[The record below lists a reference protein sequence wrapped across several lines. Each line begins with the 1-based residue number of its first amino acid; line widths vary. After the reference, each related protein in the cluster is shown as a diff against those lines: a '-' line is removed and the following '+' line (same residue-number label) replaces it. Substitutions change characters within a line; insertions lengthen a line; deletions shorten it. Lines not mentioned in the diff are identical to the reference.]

1 MSASSG
7 SNENLERFPGG
18 QPPPRPPGGWGGG
31 GESTASLLCATYN
44 NIGALYFNLDDER
57 QSRSYLQLAVHTM
70 MDHVVFITPSMQE
83 RRQQIIDNAEYP
95 QEDRHFRL
103 AIAYGEAVALEQALI
118 SRYSNS
124 TENTTGITGDGT
136 GTADGAESDGS
147 IRSTCKSDGTSSTS
161 SSATDA
167 AICSPIFINKETMR
181 LSSAVDIYRNSATM
195 LFNMAISYMHS
206 LVSAEREE
214 YTNRTHKELKR
225 AYEHA
230 KLFFNLSIEALNTGV
245 SEVNEDE
252 QRRRRQAQQAQQE
265 SSVDSLAR
273 GELALFRFHMCRDS
287 ILRVLIT
294 HQQNNLEQMKAR
306 YLQYLQS
313 STQRSINT
321 TASS

>member
-83 RRQQIIDNAEYP
+83 RRQQIIDNAGYP
-95 QEDRHFRL
+95 QEDRQSRL

-124 TENTTGITGDGT
+124 TESTTGPTGDGT
-136 GTADGAESDGS
+136 GTADIAESDGS
-147 IRSTCKSDGTSSTS
+147 IRSTCKSDGSSSTS
-161 SSATDA
+161 RSAADA

-245 SEVNEDE
+245 SEVHEDE
-252 QRRRRQAQQAQQE
+252 QRRRGQAQQE
-265 SSVDSLAR
+265 EKESVDSLAHS
-273 GELALFRFHMCRDS
+273 ESALFRFHMCRDS

-306 YLQYLQS
+306 YLQISQP
-313 STQRSINT
+313 STQGRSST
-321 TASS
+321 TAST